1 MKTKLFLFL
10 FLTVALCGANAQGTS
25 DVYRYFADGID
36 EAVAASKTVVEDTD
50 EEKTNFVYSRLFTS
64 PVLYSSML
72 GKPVDEEVT
81 TSLDETL

>member
-36 EAVAASKTVVEDTD
+36 EAVAASKTVVEETD
-50 EEKTNFVYSRLFTS
+50 EEKTNFVYYYTILLLVCQYN
-64 PVLYSSML
+64 VLYN
-72 GKPVDEEVT
+72 
-81 TSLDETL
+81 